1 MARPVEY
8 GALYELL
15 DDFGKGVVDSAQSNL
30 RILRRIGGKQRRR
43 VASGNLLRSLAF
55 DLKRKGQTS
64 SLRFFATGSADVYAD
79 FIEEGVNGTE
89 KNQNA
94 PYSFRKGRVPFG
106 AIYKWIKDKGIKPR
120 NVDDPNRMKRS
131 QFTSAGKESKKRGR
145 EVTQED
151 LLRQM
156 AARMAVS
163 IARKGITGIHYFEEA
178 VETELDKRGPDFRK
192 TIEKIIEDVLN
203 KRNKK

>member
-8 GALYELL
+8 GPLYDLL
-15 DDFGKGVVDSAQSNL
+15 DDFGKGVVESAQSNL

-43 VASGNLLRSLAF
+43 VASRNLLNSLAF
-55 DLKRKGQTS
+55 AVKRKGKTS
-64 SLRFFATGSADVYAD
+64 SVLFFAKGSADVYAD
-79 FIEEGVNGTE
+79 FIEQGVNGTE
-89 KNQNA
+89 KNQNS
-94 PYSFRKGRVPFG
+94 PYSFRKGRIPFNP
-106 AIYKWIKDKGIKPR
+106 IYEWVKIKGIKPR

-131 QFTSAGKESKKRGR
+131 QFTSAGRESKKRGK

-178 VETELDKRGPDFRK
+178 IETELDKRGEAFNEMVER
-192 TIEKIIEDVLN
+192 IIEDIIN

>member
-8 GALYELL
+8 GPLYDLL
-15 DDFGKGVVDSAQSNL
+15 DDFGKAVVDSAQSNL

-43 VASGNLLRSLAF
+43 VASGNLLKSLTF
-55 DLKRKGQTS
+55 DLRKKGQTS
-64 SLRFFATGSADVYAD
+64 SLLFYAQGEAGNYAD
-79 FIEEGVNGTE
+79 FIEQGVNGTE

-94 PYSFRKGRVPFG
+94 PFSFRKGRVPFKP
-106 AIYKWIKDKGIKPR
+106 IYDWIKVKGIKPR

-131 QFTSAGKESKKRGR
+131 QFTSAGKESKKRGKK
-145 EVTQED
+145 VTEDD

-178 VETELDKRGPDFRK
+178 IETELEKRGDEFNE
-192 TIEKIIEDVLN
+192 TIERIIQDIVN
-203 KRNKK
+203 KRKNK